1 MNEIEEKL
9 MISINEIIGSK
20 DVRVLNISIN
30 KMSKNPKIDIII
42 DSDNGVSIEDCA
54 FVSQISNNLI
64 ELESDL
70 QKTYTLEVSSPGIN
84 RELYNISDFCTFKG
98 FKVKVKL
105 KKTINKHKN
114 ILGTIE
120 SIKGDSILIKNEE
133 GEIQI
138 NFNDIKKANLQRD
151 IEIKKK

>member
-42 DSDNGVSIEDCA
+42 DSDNGVSIEDCT

-70 QKTYTLEVSSPGIN
+70 QKAYTLEVSSPGIN
-84 RELYNISDFCTFKG
+84 RELYNISDFCAFKG

-105 KKTINKHKN
+105 KKIINKHKN

-120 SIKGDSILIKNEE
+120 SIKGDFILIKKEV
-133 GEIQI
+133 GEIKI

>member
-1 MNEIEEKL
+1 

-42 DSDNGVSIEDCA
+42 DSDNGVSIEDCS

-84 RELYNISDFCTFKG
+84 RELYNISDFCAFKG
-98 FKVKVKL
+98 FKVK
-105 KKTINKHKN
+105 
-114 ILGTIE
+114 
-120 SIKGDSILIKNEE
+120 
-133 GEIQI
+133 
-138 NFNDIKKANLQRD
+138 
-151 IEIKKK
+151 

>member
-54 FVSQISNNLI
+54 IVS
-64 ELESDL
+64 
-70 QKTYTLEVSSPGIN
+70 
-84 RELYNISDFCTFKG
+84 
-98 FKVKVKL
+98 
-105 KKTINKHKN
+105 
-114 ILGTIE
+114 
-120 SIKGDSILIKNEE
+120 
-133 GEIQI
+133 
-138 NFNDIKKANLQRD
+138 
-151 IEIKKK
+151 